1 MRRANIL
8 TTQSLSRPDAKGAR
22 TRLSPSLTWAIG
34 LAEFALLAA
43 LTYIVARL
51 IWLIAF
57 GASAT
62 DFERDPAV
70 GGAGLNDRPAYQAD
84 LSRLRDSDLFA
95 DRRAAPVDAAPLQ
108 AAVRETSLDLT
119 LRGIRRGASP
129 QAGGAIIQTPD
140 NRQRFFAVGQE
151 ILDGV
156 ELEEV
161 HVDHVLIRRRGI
173 AESLYLR
180 DEDQARSTVVA
191 SPSSAPPS
199 SASAP
204 ARGVSIAG
212 LFRAEP
218 VREGNRLTGYRVA
231 DGNGAMLS
239 AMGLRNGDVITAIDG
254 RPAAD
259 VADLPALFRSL
270 REEGDFTLSIN
281 RGGLPLTV
289 QVDLP

>member
-1 MRRANIL
+1 M
-8 TTQSLSRPDAKGAR
+8 TTQSLSLPGRKGSR
-22 TRLSPSLTWAIG
+22 NGLPRG
-34 LAEFALLAA
+34 LALGLRLLEFALLAA
-43 LTYIVARL
+43 LTYLAARL

-62 DFERDPAV
+62 DFERDPAAA
-70 GGAGLNDRPAYQAD
+70 GAGFDGRPAYQAD

-95 DRRAAPVDAAPLQ
+95 DRRDARVVTAPVQ
-108 AAVRETSLDLT
+108 AAVQETSLDLT

-156 ELEEV
+156 TLEEV

-173 AESLYLR
+173 AEALYLR
-180 DEDQARSTVVA
+180 DEDQARSTA
-191 SPSSAPPS
+191 ATPA
-199 SASAP
+199 AP
-204 ARGVSIAG
+204 AAAGRADGIAIAG

-218 VREGNRLTGYRVA
+218 VREGDRLTGYRVA
-231 DGNGAMLS
+231 GGNGAMLS
-239 AMGLRNGDVITAIDG
+239 AMGLRNGDVITAVDG
-254 RPAAD
+254 RGATD
-259 VADLPALFRSL
+259 ISDLPALFRSL
-270 REEGDFTLSIN
+270 REAGDFTLSIN

>member
-1 MRRANIL
+1 VTI
-8 TTQSLSRPDAKGAR
+8 QSLSLPGRKGGR
-22 TRLSPSLTWAIG
+22 NG
-34 LAEFALLAA
+34 LPRGFAWGLGVLEIALLAA
-43 LTYIVARL
+43 LTYLAARL

-62 DFERDPAV
+62 NFERDPAAA
-70 GGAGLNDRPAYQAD
+70 GAGFDGRPAYQAD
-84 LSRLRDSDLFA
+84 LSRLSDSDLFA
-95 DRRAAPVDAAPLQ
+95 DRRAAPADAAP
-108 AAVRETSLDLT
+108 VRTTVQETRLDLT

-140 NRQRFFAVGQE
+140 NRQRFFAAGQE

-156 ELEEV
+156 TLEEV

-180 DEDQARSTVVA
+180 GEDQARRAAAT
-191 SPSSAPPS
+191 P
-199 SASAP
+199 SASTA
-204 ARGVSIAG
+204 ASGRGTEIPG

-218 VREGNRLTGYRVA
+218 VREGDRLTGYRIA
-231 DGNGAMLS
+231 AGHGAMLS
-239 AMGLRNGDVITAIDG
+239 AMGLRDGDVITAIDG

-259 VADLPALFRSL
+259 IADMPALFRSL
-270 REEGDFTLSIN
+270 REEGGFTLSIN